1 MPTSI
6 LANSKGANVKTFA
19 APYHHWDETV
29 YAGGSYTPQA
39 GDLALFA
46 WSGTSETAASLS
58 HTAIVHSVKQSGSR
72 ILLTVVHGNSG
83 NEVCKKT
90 FTVDA
95 ADGAVSGG
103 KIYTL
108 WLRTIPKAKP
118 VTRV

>member
-83 NEVCKKT
+83 NEVCKKNLYR
-90 FTVDA
+90 
-95 ADGAVSGG
+95 GRRRWSGERRKDRILCG
-103 KIYTL
+103 SEL
-108 WLRTIPKAKP
+108 FR
-118 VTRV
+118 RRSR